1 MKDFFQHFS
10 VSKEQRGAFI
20 ALSLL
25 VIVGLLGLE
34 FIPQFLP
41 EGSVSP
47 LPAEVQNYLAQTE
60 NIEQKAPK
68 VHLEKFNPNALDAAG
83 FQELGFSKKQAEII
97 VKYRYS
103 LGGNF
108 STPEDFAKCFVVS
121 EKKFQELL
129 PYIQLRKVAVSAELK
144 TPKTFREQK
153 RPEISKFNPNSLDQ
167 KGWEKLGF
175 SEKQAQT
182 IIKYR
187 DKILGGKFE
196 NLQQIKDCYVIND
209 FKFNQIKNYIILPQ
223 KAEEKH
229 QEKQE
234 NSRLYPNAM
243 TLKDWL
249 KIGFNEVDAK
259 NILKFRSFMGGFHS
273 VEDLEKLKINNV
285 ELLTQLKNQYIL
297 EFD

>member
-1 MKDFFQHFS
+1 MRDFFQHFS

-20 ALSLL
+20 ALGLL

-97 VKYRYS
+97 EKYRYS

-108 STPEDFAKCFVVS
+108 STPEDFAKCYVVS

-167 KGWEKLGF
+167 KGWEQLGF
-175 SEKQAQT
+175 SEKQAQA

-187 DKILGGKFE
+187 DKILGGEFE

-209 FKFNQIKNYIILPQ
+209 FKFNQIKDFIILPKTKSAPQ
-223 KAEEKH
+223 K
-229 QEKQE
+229 KQQ
-234 NSRLYPNAM
+234 NMILYPNEM

-249 KIGFNEVDAK
+249 KIGFSEADAK
-259 NILKFRSFMGGFHS
+259 NILKFRSFMGKFES
-273 VEDLEKLKINNV
+273 VADFEKLKIDNI

-297 EFD
+297 KFD